1 MDIYR
6 IRTNNKT
13 SSDREKT
20 HYFYEDSIT
29 VQQIVEF
36 DHEIGAKKKNKKTSD
51 SRTKQSKQSELVS
64 ETWLKLNIQSDP
76 IAFHF

>member
-13 SSDREKT
+13 SSQKKRIT
-20 HYFYEDSIT
+20 FIVGSIT

-36 DHEIGAKKKNKKTSD
+36 DHEIGAKTRNSQKKIRISDKT
-51 SRTKQSKQSELVS
+51 K
-64 ETWLKLNIQSDP
+64 
-76 IAFHF
+76 